1 MLRLW
6 LTFVLAIAP
15 AVAWADSAATDRA
28 QATETAAEQKA
39 GALGTQRAQVMQQFQ
54 HQTDAIDRL
63 KKEKASWR
71 RDREL
76 RSALADSADTA
87 NQLAALDK
95 QLAAAREAVAKARVQ
110 LAQAIDAEL
119 AAGATGPRAQMLTKM
134 RAQLGSQTKAPKKI
148 VIPDA
153 EIDPLA
159 DPEDL
164 DKQAADLKHAEQEL
178 AHEVAGLD
186 VQAKEL
192 AEVADLRKHHER
204 AIDMSRRDD
213 DQPFRTAQRS
223 TEDHANPGL
232 QTPSGNG
239 AGAPGGGAGGAGG
252 TTGTQGGGGAGSGS
266 GAGSSSGGGAND
278 SLFGGDR
285 GSSGAFEAEATVVL
299 ADVLDH
305 ATIDGMTRASRSGD
319 PAQRAEAAKRARDAV
334 KTRLDQLAKKRAAV
348 ESRAKSLRQK

>member
-1 MLRLW
+1 MLRWW

-15 AVAWADSAATDRA
+15 AVAWADSAATDHA

-39 GALGTQRAQVMQQFQ
+39 SGLAAQRAQLMQQFQ
-54 HQTDAIDRL
+54 RQTDAIDRL

-76 RSALADSADTA
+76 RGALADSADTA

-95 QLAAAREAVAKARVQ
+95 QLAAAQQGIASARAQ

-119 AAGATGPRAQMLTKM
+119 AAGATGPRAQMLTKL
-134 RAQLGSQTKAPKKI
+134 RAQLGSQAKAPKKI

-164 DKQAADLKHAEQEL
+164 DKQAADLRHAEQEL
-178 AHEVAGLD
+178 AREVQGLD

-213 DQPFRTAQRS
+213 DQPFRIAQRS
-223 TEDHANPGL
+223 NEDHGTSGL
-232 QTPSGNG
+232 TPTS
-239 AGAPGGGAGGAGG
+239 GGAGGATNTSG
-252 TTGTQGGGGAGSGS
+252 TGGGAGSGS
-266 GAGSSSGGGAND
+266 GAGGGAGSSSGGGTD
-278 SLFGGDR
+278 GLFGGDR
-285 GSSGAFEAEATVVL
+285 PSASAFEAEATVVL

-319 PAQRAEAAKRARDAV
+319 PAQRAAAAKRARDAGRA
-334 KTRLDQLAKKRAAV
+334 RLDQLAKKRAAV
-348 ESRAKSLRQK
+348 ESRAKTLRQR

>member
-1 MLRLW
+1 MLRWW
-6 LTFVLAIAP
+6 LTFVLATAP

-39 GALGTQRAQVMQQFQ
+39 GALGTQRAQAMQQFQ

-76 RSALADSADTA
+76 RGALADSADTA

-95 QLAAAREAVAKARVQ
+95 QLAAAREAVAKARAQ
-110 LAQAIDAEL
+110 LVQAIDAEL
-119 AAGATGPRAQMLTKM
+119 AAGATGPRAQMLAKL

-178 AHEVAGLD
+178 AREVAGLD

-192 AEVADLRKHHER
+192 AEVADLRKHHDR

-223 TEDHANPGL
+223 TEDHSTSNPAVPGGA
-232 QTPSGNG
+232 QGTG
-239 AGAPGGGAGGAGG
+239 AGGGAGG
-252 TTGTQGGGGAGSGS
+252 TTGTQGGGGTGAGSGS

-334 KTRLDQLAKKRAAV
+334 RTRLDQLAKKRAAV